1 MAGNFS
7 TVEVEASAI
16 RAANITAALV
26 NSAWPDEFQ
35 NGSFAGF
42 IGLGLRTYS
51 HGWMLFKRLPLVE
64 TLISQGKLAR
74 PLFSLRSPRLG
85 DPAVKTGMLTLGRVD
100 EEYQHL
106 DIQYDD
112 VLQFAR

>member
-1 MAGNFS
+1 MGNFS
-7 TVEVEASAI
+7 TFEVKASAI
-16 RAANITAALV
+16 RATNITAALI

-42 IGLGLRTYS
+42 MGLGLRTYS

-64 TLISQGKLAR
+64 TLISQGKLVR

-85 DPAVKTGMLTLGRVD
+85 DPAVMVGTLTLGQIA
-100 EEYQHL
+100 EEYQDL
-106 DIQYDD
+106 DIHYDD
-112 VLQFAR
+112 VLQVAR